1 MKKIKVLLVDD
12 QPILLQ
18 GLVGL
23 LSQQESF
30 DIVGQANN
38 GQQAIQLVEQLKP
51 DVVLMDIRMPILN
64 GVEATKAIKE
74 KHEDVVIIILTTF
87 EEDEYILEAL
97 AYGASGYLLKDIKPN
112 QLIQAINDGYQGN
125 ILLPGKVA
133 QRLSKL
139 ISLKQTTKVDNNV
152 FTNKEKEVIEYLVL
166 GYSNQEIAEKM
177 YLSIGTIKNYISQI
191 YAKANV
197 SDRANAIVYF
207 KNQGY

>member
-1 MKKIKVLLVDD
+1 MKKIKLLLLDD

-74 KHEDVVIIILTTF
+74 KHKDVVIIILTTF
-87 EEDEYILEAL
+87 EDDEYILEAL
-97 AYGASGYLLKDIKPN
+97 ANGASGYLLKDIKPN
-112 QLIQAINDGYQGN
+112 QLIQAVHDGYQGN

-139 ISLKQTTKVDNNV
+139 ISIKQTTKEDNNV
-152 FTNKEKEVIEYLVL
+152 FTNKEKQVIEYLVL

-197 SDRANAIVYF
+197 SDRAHAIVYF

>member
-1 MKKIKVLLVDD
+1 MKKIKLLLVDD

-74 KHEDVVIIILTTF
+74 KHKDVVIIILTTF
-87 EEDEYILEAL
+87 EDDEYILEAL
-97 AYGASGYLLKDIKPN
+97 ANGASGYLLKDIKPN

-197 SDRANAIVYF
+197 SDRAHAIVYF

>member
-197 SDRANAIVYF
+197 SDRANAIVCF

>member
-152 FTNKEKEVIEYLVL
+152 FTNKEIEVIEYLVL